1 MGRSIPS
8 RVEINGLR
16 PPLTA
21 FSLLGNPPQAFF
33 PLSLSRSAHLYTN
46 SVGMCA
52 LRGFCKIQTLASI
65 GKCDPTRDR
74 VGVHIARLLGSILRP
89 LFQLDIYGEPEPSMD
104 SHFVPPLTPLHYVS
118 LFSPKGASPLMDTPI
133 HAQTLPLVGAF
144 ISRYKSNLLEK

>member
-1 MGRSIPS
+1 MLAKYLKTKNKRVSGASKKAWGLPPHTPAKRSTLDRNSLRGHSPCGRGSKPSLLPCGNSVGRSIPS

-52 LRGFCKIQTLASI
+52 LRVFCKIQTLASR

-74 VGVHIARLLGSILRP
+74 VGVHIARLLGT
-89 LFQLDIYGEPEPSMD
+89 
-104 SHFVPPLTPLHYVS
+104 HF
-118 LFSPKGASPLMDTPI
+118 PI
-133 HAQTLPLVGAF
+133 PF
-144 ISRYKSNLLEK
+144 

>member
-1 MGRSIPS
+1 MGVHFPLLAKYLKTKNKRVSGASKKAWGLPPHTPAKRSTRDRNSLRGHSPCGRGSKPSLLPCGNSVGRSIPS

-52 LRGFCKIQTLASI
+52 LRVFCKIQTLASI
-65 GKCDPTRDR
+65 GKCAPTRSAHW
-74 VGVHIARLLGSILRP
+74 GTFPAC
-89 LFQLDIYGEPEPSMD
+89 
-104 SHFVPPLTPLHYVS
+104 
-118 LFSPKGASPLMDTPI
+118 
-133 HAQTLPLVGAF
+133 
-144 ISRYKSNLLEK
+144 